1 MMQDTTV
8 IYEDASVAVINKPA
22 GLIVH
27 SDGRTKE
34 PTLAAW
40 ILARYPETSG
50 VGEPWVSPQG
60 ETIPRPG
67 IVHRL
72 DRTTSGV
79 MVIAKTGEAH
89 AFLKAQFQNREVEK
103 EYRAFVYG
111 HPKEDSGTIEAE
123 IVRIRS
129 TQPRWGTRRT
139 GEEKKHRAAITEWRV
154 FQRATIQNVAVG
166 QLHFEPVSHM
176 ALFPKTG
183 RTHQLRVHLKH
194 AGYPIVCDG
203 VYAAGRPC
211 LLGFSRPALHAFRL
225 TFKLPSEEP
234 NVAFGQLHSGE
245 TRTFEAPPPEDFQHA
260 EKTLKNI
267 D

>member
-1 MMQDTTV
+1 MPVT
-8 IYEDASVAVINKPA
+8 ILYEDNDVVVVDKPP

-27 SDGRTKE
+27 SDGRTVE
-34 PTLAAW
+34 PTLAEW
-40 ILARYPETSG
+40 VLARYPEVSG

-60 ETIPRPG
+60 ETVSRPG

-79 MVIAKTGEAH
+79 MVIAKTPNAL

-129 TQPRWGTRRT
+129 TPPRWGVKRS
-139 GEEKKHRAAITEWRV
+139 GEEKKHRVAITEWQVLRRGV
-154 FQRATIQNVAVG
+154 EYLDVG
-166 QLHFEPVSHM
+166 HLNMSSPISFL

-194 AGYPIVCDG
+194 FGYPIICDPI
-203 VYAAGRPC
+203 YSAGRSC
-211 LLGFSRPALHAFRL
+211 LLGFSRPALHAHRL
-225 TFKLPSEEP
+225 TIILPS
-234 NVAFGQLHSGE
+234 GE
-245 TRTFEAPPPEDFQHA
+245 VRTFEAPLPHDFVVAQ
-260 EKTLKNI
+260 ENLKI
-267 D
+267 TS